1 LRNEANFPGAGEAG
15 LRAEAGDETP
25 RDLADLRG
33 RPSGLLVSSA
43 GYLSA
48 LIIGSFAGYLIGAW
62 LADRIGR
69 RNLFLIFSIGAI
81 AIVLSYPTKLFG

>member
-1 LRNEANFPGAGEAG
+1 
-15 LRAEAGDETP
+15 
-25 RDLADLRG
+25 
-33 RPSGLLVSSA
+33 LLVSSA

-69 RNLFLIFSIGAI
+69 FPLGFFASGYSRAWVPS
-81 AIVLSYPTKLFG
+81 